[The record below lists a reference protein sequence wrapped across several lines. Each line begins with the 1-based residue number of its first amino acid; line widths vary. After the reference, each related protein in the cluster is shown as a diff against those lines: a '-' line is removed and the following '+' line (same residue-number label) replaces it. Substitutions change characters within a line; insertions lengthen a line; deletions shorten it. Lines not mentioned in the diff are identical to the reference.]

1 MNPIEHEWKLMK
13 DELYKRYPDL
23 YLLYGNEINREFLH
37 GCLKAVWE
45 AIPQEK
51 IRDLIDSLDRRLQA
65 VINAKG

>member
-1 MNPIEHEWKLMK
+1 MK

-23 YLLYGNEINREFLH
+23 YLLPANEINREFLYRY
-37 GCLKAVWE
+37 LKEVWE

-51 IRDLIDSLDRRLQA
+51 IRDLVDSLNRRLKA